1 MRAHVILPEELVNE
15 VDQAAGTRKRSA
27 FVEAAVR
34 EKLARQRQSEALRGL
49 AGILEP
55 GDYPEWATPE
65 QTSAWVRAQRRLDNE
80 SLARKLARLE
90 G

>member
-49 AGILEP
+49 AGILAP
-55 GDYPEWATPE
+55 ADYPEWATPE

-80 SLARKLARLE
+80 RLARKLAPL
-90 G
+90 